1 MAVLIDM
8 AEHLHIQMKT
18 DWAFCETNIRSVLQI
33 LADAVTDNW
42 RNPELLD
49 QWSDETPLFP
59 IRPEEWAA
67 SLPYSV
73 EYENWIYMKG
83 AVNLF
88 TFDFSPL
95 SRYVADIV
103 IRKENDGSLTL
114 VLIVK
119 EWILHEYRFTREEYR
134 MEEEFDELQKQIGD
148 GVLKEYEL
156 RREEHP
162 LITAWS
168 ERRDRIEDFDDLVWP
183 QNQQALF
190 HLVEKLDAAL
200 TITQIMVDDEIWKNA
215 PDERRAAFVSHYS
228 DRIISRSALEGT
240 SQ

>member
-1 MAVLIDM
+1 M
-8 AEHLHIQMKT
+8 AEYFHIRMKT
-18 DWAFCETNIRSVLQI
+18 DLEFRETNVRSVLQI
-33 LADAVTDNW
+33 LADAVAENW
-42 RNPELLD
+42 RNPELHD
-49 QWSDETPLFP
+49 EWSDETPSLP

-73 EYENWIYMKG
+73 EFENWIYLKG
-83 AVNLF
+83 VVGLF
-88 TFDFSPL
+88 SFDFSPL
-95 SRYVADIV
+95 SWYVADV
-103 IRKENDGSLTL
+103 VVHKENDGSLML

-119 EWILHEYRFTREEYR
+119 EWILHERRSTREEYR

-162 LITAWS
+162 LITAWR
-168 ERRDRIEDFDDLVWP
+168 ERRDRVEDFDDLVWP

-200 TITQIMVDDEIWKNA
+200 TITQITVDDEIWKNA
-215 PDERRAAFVSHYS
+215 PDERRTAFVSHYS
-228 DRIISRSALEGT
+228 DRIISSPALEDT